1 MRHSPD
7 LSDTNTSIVIYCDK
21 MEIIIII
28 IFKKQKMIII
38 IVAFVKCIMSAFD

>member
-28 IFKKQKMIII
+28 IFKKQKNDNNNSSICEVHNVSI
-38 IVAFVKCIMSAFD
+38 